1 PPPQPEIAP
10 VQFVGV
16 TALDVVTRAEAK
28 PYAAD
33 FNVFIPGVTAATKLV
48 KFNADAWTVDG
59 DPILV
64 DRTGGTLVAWA
75 PSALAVTTS
84 ASGAEYTL
92 TAQKDAAAQDLI
104 YQPQPVNAANAG
116 AVAVEMKHAY
126 SKLSFLATAGN
137 GYTGAANL
145 TQVQITGGIYATG
158 TLDMV
163 AGTVDP
169 AGTATGALT
178 LAAGEKA
185 LVVPMAAKPTL
196 ACRCMDCRWRSHLGG
211 SQGRYAGCVGAF
223 GFGRDYFCQWRR
235 IYADGAKGCGRT
247 GFDLPTPACQC
258 CQCECCR
265 RRDEARLFQT
275 LFPGNGRQWIHGC
288 CQSYSGADY
297 RWNLCDRHA
306 RYGSRHG
313 GSGRHGDGG
322 AYPGRRR
329 KGACR
334 AYGR

>member
-1 PPPQPEIAP
+1 MRQLLQPWLRPFSVLAINRTKLPPPQPEIAP

-48 KFNADAWTVDG
+48 NFNDDAWTVDG

-196 ACRCMDCRWRSHLGG
+196 AVTCTIDGEEFTTSTVSYTHL
-211 SQGRYAGCVGAF
+211 
-223 GFGRDYFCQWRR
+223 
-235 IYADGAKGCGRT
+235 T
-247 GFDLPTPACQC
+247 LPT
-258 CQCECCR
+258 
-265 RRDEARLFQT
+265 T
-275 LFPGNGRQWIHGC
+275 
-288 CQSYSGADY
+288 
-297 RWNLCDRHA
+297 
-306 RYGSRHG
+306 
-313 GSGRHGDGG
+313 
-322 AYPGRRR
+322 
-329 KGACR
+329 
-334 AYGR
+334 

>member
-1 PPPQPEIAP
+1 MASAVFCSCDKQDEVTPPQPEIAP

-16 TALDVVTRAEAK
+16 TALDVVPRAEAK
-28 PYAAD
+28 PYAGD

-48 KFNADAWTVDG
+48 KFSADAWTVDG

-64 DRTGGTLVAWA
+64 DRKGGTLVAWA

-104 YQPQPVNAANAG
+104 YQPQPVNAANAN

-126 SKLSFLATAGN
+126 SKLSFLATAGS

-145 TQVQITGGIYATG
+145 TQVQITGGIHATG

-169 AGTATGALT
+169 AGTATGTLT

-185 LVVPMAAKPTL
+185 LVVPMAGQPTIAVTCTIDGKEFTATIKADTMPSLL
-196 ACRCMDCRWRSHLGG
+196 AGVEYEITLTV
-211 SQGRYAGCVGAF
+211 VG
-223 GFGRDYFCQWRR
+223 Q
-235 IYADGAKGCGRT
+235 
-247 GFDLPTPACQC
+247 
-258 CQCECCR
+258 
-265 RRDEARLFQT
+265 EAVISSVKEVPWT
-275 LFPGNGRQWIHGC
+275 TTKV
-288 CQSYSGADY
+288 
-297 RWNLCDRHA
+297 
-306 RYGSRHG
+306 
-313 GSGRHGDGG
+313 DGG
-322 AYPGRRR
+322 TIF
-329 KGACR
+329 
-334 AYGR
+334 

>member
-1 PPPQPEIAP
+1 MKLFYYAAAAAAMASAVFCSCDKQDEVTPPQPEIAP

-163 AGTVDP
+163 AG
-169 AGTATGALT
+169 
-178 LAAGEKA
+178 EKA

-196 ACRCMDCRWRSHLGG
+196 AVTCTIDGEEFTTSITADTMPSLLAGVEYEITLTVIGQEAVISSVKEVPWTTTEVNGG
-211 SQGRYAGCVGAF
+211 T
-223 GFGRDYFCQWRR
+223 
-235 IYADGAKGCGRT
+235 IY
-247 GFDLPTPACQC
+247 
-258 CQCECCR
+258 
-265 RRDEARLFQT
+265 
-275 LFPGNGRQWIHGC
+275 
-288 CQSYSGADY
+288 
-297 RWNLCDRHA
+297 
-306 RYGSRHG
+306 
-313 GSGRHGDGG
+313 
-322 AYPGRRR
+322 
-329 KGACR
+329 
-334 AYGR
+334 

>member
-1 PPPQPEIAP
+1 M
-10 VQFVGV
+10 

-33 FNVFIPGVTAATKLV
+33 FNVFIPGVTAATQVV
-48 KFNADAWTVDG
+48 KYSAEAWTVEG
-59 DPILV
+59 DPIMV

-92 TAQKDAAAQDLI
+92 TAQKDVAAQDLI

-126 SKLSFLATAGN
+126 SKLSFLATAGD
-137 GYTGAANL
+137 GYKGAANL

-163 AGTVDP
+163 AGTVEP
-169 AGTATGALT
+169 AGTATGTLT

-196 ACRCMDCRWRSHLGG
+196 AVTCTIDGEEFTTSITADTMPSLL
-211 SQGRYAGCVGAF
+211 AGVEYEITLKVVG
-223 GFGRDYFCQWRR
+223 Q
-235 IYADGAKGCGRT
+235 
-247 GFDLPTPACQC
+247 
-258 CQCECCR
+258 
-265 RRDEARLFQT
+265 EAVISSVKEVPWT
-275 LFPGNGRQWIHGC
+275 TTKV
-288 CQSYSGADY
+288 
-297 RWNLCDRHA
+297 
-306 RYGSRHG
+306 
-313 GSGRHGDGG
+313 DGG
-322 AYPGRRR
+322 TIY
-329 KGACR
+329 
-334 AYGR
+334 

>member
-1 PPPQPEIAP
+1 MASAVFCSCDKQDEVTPPQPEIAP

-48 KFNADAWTVDG
+48 KYSADAWTVEG

-75 PSALAVTTS
+75 PAALAVTTS

-104 YQPQPVNAANAG
+104 YQHQSVNAANAG
-116 AVAVEMKHAY
+116 AVAVEMGHAY

-158 TLDMV
+158 TLNMV
-163 AGTVDP
+163 DGKVDP
-169 AGTATGALT
+169 VGTATGTLT

-185 LVVPMAAKPTL
+185 LVVPMAGQPTIAVTCTIDGKEFTATIKADTMPSLL
-196 ACRCMDCRWRSHLGG
+196 AGVEYEITLTV
-211 SQGRYAGCVGAF
+211 VG
-223 GFGRDYFCQWRR
+223 Q
-235 IYADGAKGCGRT
+235 
-247 GFDLPTPACQC
+247 
-258 CQCECCR
+258 
-265 RRDEARLFQT
+265 EAVISSVKEVPWT
-275 LFPGNGRQWIHGC
+275 TTKV
-288 CQSYSGADY
+288 
-297 RWNLCDRHA
+297 
-306 RYGSRHG
+306 
-313 GSGRHGDGG
+313 DGG
-322 AYPGRRR
+322 TIS
-329 KGACR
+329 
-334 AYGR
+334 

>member
-1 PPPQPEIAP
+1 MRQLLQPWLRPFSVLAINRTKLPPPQPEIAP

-48 KFNADAWTVDG
+48 KYSADAWTVEG

-75 PSALAVTTS
+75 PAALAVTTS

-104 YQPQPVNAANAG
+104 YQHQSVNAANAG
-116 AVAVEMKHAY
+116 AVAVEMGHAY

-158 TLDMV
+158 TLNMV
-163 AGTVDP
+163 DGKVDP
-169 AGTATGALT
+169 VGTATLT

-185 LVVPMAAKPTL
+185 LVIPMAGQPTIAVTCTIDGKEFTANIKADTMPSLL
-196 ACRCMDCRWRSHLGG
+196 AGVEYEITLTV
-211 SQGRYAGCVGAF
+211 VG
-223 GFGRDYFCQWRR
+223 Q
-235 IYADGAKGCGRT
+235 
-247 GFDLPTPACQC
+247 
-258 CQCECCR
+258 
-265 RRDEARLFQT
+265 EAVISSVKEVPWT
-275 LFPGNGRQWIHGC
+275 TTKV
-288 CQSYSGADY
+288 
-297 RWNLCDRHA
+297 
-306 RYGSRHG
+306 
-313 GSGRHGDGG
+313 DGG
-322 AYPGRRR
+322 TIF
-329 KGACR
+329 
-334 AYGR
+334 

>member
-1 PPPQPEIAP
+1 MKLFYYAAAAAAMASAVFCSCDKQDEVTPPQPEIAP

-48 KFNADAWTVDG
+48 KFSADAWTVDG

-64 DRTGGTLVAWA
+64 DRKGGTLVAWA

-104 YQPQPVNAANAG
+104 YQPQPVNAANAN

-126 SKLSFLATAGN
+126 SKLSFLATAGS

-145 TQVQITGGIYATG
+145 TQVQITGGIHATG

-169 AGTATGALT
+169 AGTATGTLT
-178 LAAGEKA
+178 LAVTCTIDGEEFTTSITADTMPSLLAGVEYEITLTVIGQEAVISSVKE
-185 LVVPMAAKPTL
+185 VPWTTTEVN
-196 ACRCMDCRWRSHLGG
+196 GG
-211 SQGRYAGCVGAF
+211 T
-223 GFGRDYFCQWRR
+223 
-235 IYADGAKGCGRT
+235 IY
-247 GFDLPTPACQC
+247 
-258 CQCECCR
+258 
-265 RRDEARLFQT
+265 
-275 LFPGNGRQWIHGC
+275 
-288 CQSYSGADY
+288 
-297 RWNLCDRHA
+297 
-306 RYGSRHG
+306 
-313 GSGRHGDGG
+313 
-322 AYPGRRR
+322 
-329 KGACR
+329 
-334 AYGR
+334 

>member
-1 PPPQPEIAP
+1 MKLFYYAAAAAAMASAVFCSCDKQDEVTPPQPEIAP

-178 LAAGEKA
+178 LAAGE
-185 LVVPMAAKPTL
+185 
-196 ACRCMDCRWRSHLGG
+196 
-211 SQGRYAGCVGAF
+211 
-223 GFGRDYFCQWRR
+223 RR
-235 IYADGAKGCGRT
+235 LSCLWPLS
-247 GFDLPTPACQC
+247 LPLP
-258 CQCECCR
+258 
-265 RRDEARLFQT
+265 
-275 LFPGNGRQWIHGC
+275 
-288 CQSYSGADY
+288 
-297 RWNLCDRHA
+297 
-306 RYGSRHG
+306 
-313 GSGRHGDGG
+313 
-322 AYPGRRR
+322 
-329 KGACR
+329 
-334 AYGR
+334 

>member
-1 PPPQPEIAP
+1 MRQLLQPWLRPFSVLAINRTKLPPPQPEIAP

-158 TLDMV
+158 TLNMV
-163 AGTVDP
+163 DGKVDP
-169 AGTATGALT
+169 VGTATLT

-196 ACRCMDCRWRSHLGG
+196 AVTCTIDGEEFTTSITADTMPSLLAGVEYEITLTVIGQEAVISSVKEVPWTTTEVNGG
-211 SQGRYAGCVGAF
+211 T
-223 GFGRDYFCQWRR
+223 
-235 IYADGAKGCGRT
+235 IY
-247 GFDLPTPACQC
+247 
-258 CQCECCR
+258 
-265 RRDEARLFQT
+265 
-275 LFPGNGRQWIHGC
+275 
-288 CQSYSGADY
+288 
-297 RWNLCDRHA
+297 
-306 RYGSRHG
+306 
-313 GSGRHGDGG
+313 
-322 AYPGRRR
+322 
-329 KGACR
+329 
-334 AYGR
+334 

>member
-1 PPPQPEIAP
+1 MASAVFCSCDKQDEVTPPQPEIAP

-48 KFNADAWTVDG
+48 KFSADAWTVDG

-64 DRTGGTLVAWA
+64 DRKGGTLVAWA

-104 YQPQPVNAANAG
+104 YQPQPVNAANAN

-126 SKLSFLATAGN
+126 SKLSFLATAGD
-137 GYTGAANL
+137 GYKGAANL
-145 TQVQITGGIYATG
+145 TQVQITGGIHATG

-169 AGTATGALT
+169 AGTATGTLT

-196 ACRCMDCRWRSHLGG
+196 AVTCTIDGEEFTTSITADTMPSLLAGVEYEITLTVIGQEAVISSVKEVPWTTTEVNGG
-211 SQGRYAGCVGAF
+211 T
-223 GFGRDYFCQWRR
+223 
-235 IYADGAKGCGRT
+235 IY
-247 GFDLPTPACQC
+247 
-258 CQCECCR
+258 
-265 RRDEARLFQT
+265 
-275 LFPGNGRQWIHGC
+275 
-288 CQSYSGADY
+288 
-297 RWNLCDRHA
+297 
-306 RYGSRHG
+306 
-313 GSGRHGDGG
+313 
-322 AYPGRRR
+322 
-329 KGACR
+329 
-334 AYGR
+334 

>member
-1 PPPQPEIAP
+1 MPMHGLSMAIPSWWIAP
-10 VQFVGV
+10 
-16 TALDVVTRAEAK
+16 
-28 PYAAD
+28 
-33 FNVFIPGVTAATKLV
+33 
-48 KFNADAWTVDG
+48 
-59 DPILV
+59 
-64 DRTGGTLVAWA
+64 GGTLVAWA

-196 ACRCMDCRWRSHLGG
+196 AVTCTIDGEEFTTSITADTMPSLLAGVEYEITLTVIGQEAVISSVKEVPWTTTEVNGG
-211 SQGRYAGCVGAF
+211 T
-223 GFGRDYFCQWRR
+223 
-235 IYADGAKGCGRT
+235 IY
-247 GFDLPTPACQC
+247 
-258 CQCECCR
+258 
-265 RRDEARLFQT
+265 
-275 LFPGNGRQWIHGC
+275 
-288 CQSYSGADY
+288 
-297 RWNLCDRHA
+297 
-306 RYGSRHG
+306 
-313 GSGRHGDGG
+313 
-322 AYPGRRR
+322 
-329 KGACR
+329 
-334 AYGR
+334 

>member
-1 PPPQPEIAP
+1 MRQPLQPWLRPFSVLAINRTKLPPPQPEIAP

-48 KFNADAWTVDG
+48 KFSADAWTVDG

-64 DRTGGTLVAWA
+64 DRKGGTLVAWA

-104 YQPQPVNAANAG
+104 YQPQPVNAANAN

-126 SKLSFLATAGN
+126 SKLSFLATAGS

-145 TQVQITGGIYATG
+145 TQVQITGGIHASG

-163 AGTVDP
+163 AGTVEP
-169 AGTATGALT
+169 AGTATGTLT
-178 LAAGEKA
+178 LAAGE
-185 LVVPMAAKPTL
+185 
-196 ACRCMDCRWRSHLGG
+196 
-211 SQGRYAGCVGAF
+211 
-223 GFGRDYFCQWRR
+223 RR
-235 IYADGAKGCGRT
+235 LSCLWPLS
-247 GFDLPTPACQC
+247 LPLP
-258 CQCECCR
+258 
-265 RRDEARLFQT
+265 
-275 LFPGNGRQWIHGC
+275 
-288 CQSYSGADY
+288 
-297 RWNLCDRHA
+297 
-306 RYGSRHG
+306 
-313 GSGRHGDGG
+313 
-322 AYPGRRR
+322 
-329 KGACR
+329 
-334 AYGR
+334 

>member
-1 PPPQPEIAP
+1 MASAVFCSCDKQDEVTPPQPEIAP

-169 AGTATGALT
+169 VGTATGTLT

-185 LVVPMAAKPTL
+185 LVVPMAGQPTIAVTCTIDDKEFTATIKADTMPSLL
-196 ACRCMDCRWRSHLGG
+196 AGVEYEITLTV
-211 SQGRYAGCVGAF
+211 VG
-223 GFGRDYFCQWRR
+223 Q
-235 IYADGAKGCGRT
+235 
-247 GFDLPTPACQC
+247 
-258 CQCECCR
+258 
-265 RRDEARLFQT
+265 EAVISSVKEVPWT
-275 LFPGNGRQWIHGC
+275 TTKV
-288 CQSYSGADY
+288 
-297 RWNLCDRHA
+297 
-306 RYGSRHG
+306 
-313 GSGRHGDGG
+313 DGG
-322 AYPGRRR
+322 TIS
-329 KGACR
+329 
-334 AYGR
+334 

>member
-1 PPPQPEIAP
+1 MASAVFCSCDKQDEVTPPQPEIAP
-10 VQFVGV
+10 VQLVGV

-48 KFNADAWTVDG
+48 KFSADAWTVDG

-64 DRTGGTLVAWA
+64 DRKGGTLVAWA

-104 YQPQPVNAANAG
+104 YQPQPVNAANAN

-126 SKLSFLATAGN
+126 SKLSFLATAGS

-145 TQVQITGGIYATG
+145 TQVQITGGIHATG

-169 AGTATGALT
+169 AGTATGTLT

-196 ACRCMDCRWRSHLGG
+196 AVTCTIDGEEFTTSITADTMPSLLAGVEYEITLTVIGQEAVISSVKEVPWTTTEVNGG
-211 SQGRYAGCVGAF
+211 T
-223 GFGRDYFCQWRR
+223 
-235 IYADGAKGCGRT
+235 IY
-247 GFDLPTPACQC
+247 
-258 CQCECCR
+258 
-265 RRDEARLFQT
+265 
-275 LFPGNGRQWIHGC
+275 
-288 CQSYSGADY
+288 
-297 RWNLCDRHA
+297 
-306 RYGSRHG
+306 
-313 GSGRHGDGG
+313 
-322 AYPGRRR
+322 
-329 KGACR
+329 
-334 AYGR
+334 

>member
-1 PPPQPEIAP
+1 MKLFYYAAAAAAMASAVFCSCDKQDEVTPPQPEIAP

-126 SKLSFLATAGN
+126 S
-137 GYTGAANL
+137 
-145 TQVQITGGIYATG
+145 
-158 TLDMV
+158 
-163 AGTVDP
+163 
-169 AGTATGALT
+169 
-178 LAAGEKA
+178 
-185 LVVPMAAKPTL
+185 
-196 ACRCMDCRWRSHLGG
+196 
-211 SQGRYAGCVGAF
+211 
-223 GFGRDYFCQWRR
+223 
-235 IYADGAKGCGRT
+235 
-247 GFDLPTPACQC
+247 
-258 CQCECCR
+258 
-265 RRDEARLFQT
+265 QT

>member
-1 PPPQPEIAP
+1 MKLFYYAAAAAAMASAVFCSCDKQDEVTPPQPEIAP

-48 KFNADAWTVDG
+48 KFSADAWTVDG

-64 DRTGGTLVAWA
+64 DRKGGTLVAWA

-104 YQPQPVNAANAG
+104 YQPQPVNAANAN

-126 SKLSFLATAGN
+126 SKLSFLATAGS

-145 TQVQITGGIYATG
+145 TQVQITGGIHATG

-169 AGTATGALT
+169 AGTATGTLT

-185 LVVPMAAKPTL
+185 LVVPMAGQPTIAVTCTIDGKEFTATIKADTMPSLL
-196 ACRCMDCRWRSHLGG
+196 AGVEYEITLTV
-211 SQGRYAGCVGAF
+211 VG
-223 GFGRDYFCQWRR
+223 Q
-235 IYADGAKGCGRT
+235 
-247 GFDLPTPACQC
+247 
-258 CQCECCR
+258 
-265 RRDEARLFQT
+265 EAVISSVKEVPWT
-275 LFPGNGRQWIHGC
+275 TTKV
-288 CQSYSGADY
+288 
-297 RWNLCDRHA
+297 
-306 RYGSRHG
+306 
-313 GSGRHGDGG
+313 DGG
-322 AYPGRRR
+322 TIF
-329 KGACR
+329 
-334 AYGR
+334 

>member
-1 PPPQPEIAP
+1 MKLFYYAAAAAAMASAVFCSCDKQDEVTPPQPEIAP

-185 LVVPMAAKPTL
+185 LVVPMAAG
-196 ACRCMDCRWRSHLGG
+196 WRGIRNYVDGHRPGGCHLFGEGG
-211 SQGRYAGCVGAF
+211 SLDYDRSERRNHILTTLSDDMQNGKPQTVKSAAFLSWVRYRTLRCGAAGRYYLLA
-223 GFGRDYFCQWRR
+223 
-235 IYADGAKGCGRT
+235 
-247 GFDLPTPACQC
+247 
-258 CQCECCR
+258 
-265 RRDEARLFQT
+265 
-275 LFPGNGRQWIHGC
+275 
-288 CQSYSGADY
+288 
-297 RWNLCDRHA
+297 
-306 RYGSRHG
+306 
-313 GSGRHGDGG
+313 
-322 AYPGRRR
+322 
-329 KGACR
+329 
-334 AYGR
+334 